1 MNGFFFFL
9 LFFFS
14 YFSYVKTAASDCMT
28 LHTEIS
34 SQQHHDSLL
43 SSSSSDS
50 PILWLKGESRPSSFI
65 TQFYSILSYI
75 PVALSLQTNLLLTDM
90 YAGGGIKVA
99 LASSSVTTAATKG
112 GKKGTTSMAVSVG
125 GAGRGLGGN
134 KRRALAAAGAEASE
148 SGSSS
153 INSLAIHVT
162 STERKPVSFSSFFNV
177 THLQEYWKR
186 KSGNSLKVFQ
196 WKDYEECYLN
206 SFVLSNAQEKEK
218 EKEAKKEQ
226 KGKFS
231 VTTIPTLVLSG
242 HNNISGP
249 SSSLRILSIKSPG
262 FASISEEKKDQLTKI
277 LVSANGTMESIR
289 KAQQESGKPPAHVLL
304 QFTGELK
311 LMGLYSFNG
320 AKGISLLSS
329 VLESLQ
335 PSDEI
340 QMLFNIIRTK
350 ILPTN
355 YVATFIRL
363 DNAAFTSPSD
373 ISKGNQALL
382 KGKGN
387 GKAAHPVT
395 VEDTVDQI
403 LRLIRVSSCLASN
416 DQIRKKDL
424 MDLFQKKKKKDET
437 NETAESEKK
446 KIPTIYLYTNTAGQ
460 IKSEKNRLKNILE
473 KLQKSG
479 FTNIETKKTILEKLY
494 VYLMEKENELQ
505 KQHQQRILSDQRI
518 LSSDQSPTTTTTT
531 ITTTTTVTISTSS
544 LPASKLPKQILSP
557 ELKSFLSLS
566 YEQLSYLEFLISLSS
581 SCYIPS
587 IRSSPISYLIH
598 RLYPLYQRKKL
609 PFDYDEVNYSRYGP
623 SMIFK
628 AWGI

>member
-1 MNGFFFFL
+1 MNGFFFLL

-14 YFSYVKTAASDCMT
+14 CFSYVKTASDCMT

-65 TQFYSILSYI
+65 TQFYAILSYI

-134 KRRALAAAGAEASE
+134 KRRALAAAAEASE

-186 KSGNSLKVFQ
+186 KSGNSLKMFQ

-206 SFVLSNAQEKEK
+206 SFVLSNLQEKEK

-226 KGKFS
+226 NGKFS

-403 LRLIRVSSCLASN
+403 LRLIRVSSCLASD
-416 DQIRKKDL
+416 DQIRKKR
-424 MDLFQKKKKKDET
+424 FNGFISKK
-437 NETAESEKK
+437 
-446 KIPTIYLYTNTAGQ
+446 
-460 IKSEKNRLKNILE
+460 
-473 KLQKSG
+473 
-479 FTNIETKKTILEKLY
+479 
-494 VYLMEKENELQ
+494 EKE
-505 KQHQQRILSDQRI
+505 R
-518 LSSDQSPTTTTTT
+518 
-531 ITTTTTVTISTSS
+531 
-544 LPASKLPKQILSP
+544 
-557 ELKSFLSLS
+557 
-566 YEQLSYLEFLISLSS
+566 
-581 SCYIPS
+581 
-587 IRSSPISYLIH
+587 
-598 RLYPLYQRKKL
+598 
-609 PFDYDEVNYSRYGP
+609 
-623 SMIFK
+623 
-628 AWGI
+628 